1 MCLGREHNTDNGE
14 GNWLS
19 AVEDAVDKGGN
30 NPTRPVDKRRSK
42 KDE

>member
-1 MCLGREHNTDNGE
+1 MLGREHNTDNGE

-19 AVEDAVDKGGN
+19 TIEEAVEQGGN
-30 NPTRPVDKRRSK
+30 DRYRPVDKRKAR